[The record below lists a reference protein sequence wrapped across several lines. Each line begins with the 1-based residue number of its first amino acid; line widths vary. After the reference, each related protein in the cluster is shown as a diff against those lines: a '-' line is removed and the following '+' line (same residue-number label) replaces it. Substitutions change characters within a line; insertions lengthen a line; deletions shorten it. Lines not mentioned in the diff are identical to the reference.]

1 MAAPP
6 APRPHIAG
14 YLSAAAA
21 AGHPAGGA
29 PLWRCEGATST
40 AAEAAA
46 RVGAVAAALA
56 AALAPGARVA
66 ILARPTPAALEALL
80 AVAAAGCVAAPL
92 NARWAPVDAAAAAAL
107 LGAEAVV
114 TDAALL
120 PLALAAL
127 AAAAAPLLVLLGGDA
142 DFAGAAPRAALAAA
156 RAAGARV
163 ASAAALAAGRPPRP
177 PTHSLIALR
186 WAPDDA
192 AVAVFTSGTSGAPR
206 AALLSHAGLDF
217 QAHAK
222 AARQRTSSSDLYLHA
237 APLFHVGGLA
247 SALAALAAGAA
258 HAFLPAYSPAAA
270 LAAIRAHGATALI
283 AVPATAADF
292 AAAAAPGEALPSVR
306 ALLVGAGSLS
316 PALAARLAAL
326 FPRAEILT
334 AYGLTEGGSSL
345 TFAAAGE
352 LGGGVSGGG
361 GGAYVGRP
369 PPGIELG
376 VVPAGLS
383 DDAPPSSSASV
394 IVASS
399 GEGEVV
405 TRGPHLMLR
414 YWAAPVATSA
424 ARLPGGWLRTGDLG
438 RLERGGGLW
447 LAGRA
452 RDVVRSGG
460 ESVPAW
466 EVEAAAAA
474 HAGVAAAA
482 VVPVPDAR
490 LGEAVGCAVE
500 LAPGWRWAGGACQR
514 PPPYG
519 EKVLSAERL
528 APRTLDGAAL
538 QAHCRA
544 AGLAPFKL
552 PRVFLR
558 VGALPRG
565 ATGKVAK
572 AELRAALAAAAA
584 ALGAPRARL

>member
-1 MAAPP
+1 MATPP
-6 APRPHIAG
+6 EPRPHIAG
-14 YLSAAAA
+14 YLAAAAA

-29 PLWRCEGATST
+29 PLWSCEGVRST

-46 RVGAVAAALA
+46 RVGALADALA
-56 AALAPGARVA
+56 DAVAPGARVA

-92 NARWAPVDAAAAAAL
+92 NARWAPADAAAAAVL

-114 TDAALL
+114 ADAALL

-127 AAAAAPLLVLLGGDA
+127 SAAAAPLLVLLGGDA

-156 RAAGARV
+156 RAVGARV
-163 ASAAALAAGRPPRP
+163 AFAGVLAGQPRDPSSNRPVI
-177 PTHSLIALR
+177 TLR
-186 WAPDDA
+186 WAPDGA

-217 QAHAK
+217 QARAK
-222 AARQRTSSSDLYLHA
+222 AACQRTSSSDLYLHA

-270 LAAIRAHGATALI
+270 LAAIRAERATVLI
-283 AVPATAADF
+283 AVPATAADL

-306 ALLVGAGSLS
+306 ALLVGAGGLG
-316 PALAARLAAL
+316 PTLAARLAAL

-376 VVPAGLS
+376 VVPAGLPE
-383 DDAPPSSSASV
+383 DASPFTIA
-394 IVASS
+394 VAAS

-414 YWAAPVATSA
+414 YWAAPTATSA

-438 RLERGGGLW
+438 RLGAAGGLW
-447 LAGRA
+447 LAGRV

-466 EVEAAAAA
+466 EVEAATAA

-514 PPPYG
+514 PPPRG
-519 EKVLSAERL
+519 EKVASAEL

-544 AGLAPFKL
+544 AGLAAFKV